1 VEIKTSSQQAQIW
14 SRHTLGSHQKTD
26 EEEKE
31 MTREK
36 TPGASANL
44 STLSDLSTPWCIHVV
59 ATLRIAD
66 HIAASTTDI
75 TTLAQ
80 EAGCDADSLQ
90 RVLRHLV
97 DTGIFEEPTPGRF
110 ALNEVA
116 LGLLDP
122 AQQLGLDL
130 SGIGGRMA
138 YAWGSLLTAVR
149 TGTPAYHEIFG
160 LPFWKDLEAHPDIAA
175 SFDALMGPP
184 GHGTPDPEVLITGGW
199 EEVKTVVDVGGGT
212 GALLA
217 EILRARPEIQGTLV
231 DLPRTVARAGSI
243 LQAAGVGERVRT
255 VGQSFFDPLPAGA
268 DLYLLKSILSD
279 WPDREAQLILS
290 RCAEAARPSGR
301 VVILGGVSPDDRA
314 DPQLLMMV
322 LLGGKERTL
331 TEFGALANEASLQVQ
346 ATRRLPSGRFAVEC
360 RPM

>member
-1 VEIKTSSQQAQIW
+1 
-14 SRHTLGSHQKTD
+14 
-26 EEEKE
+26 

-36 TPGASANL
+36 TPGASAKL
-44 STLSDLSTPWCIHVV
+44 STLSDLCTPWCIRVV

-66 HIAASTTDI
+66 HIAAGTMDI

-80 EAGCDADSLQ
+80 EAGCDANSLQ

-97 DTGIFEEPTPGRF
+97 GTGVFEEPTPGRF
-110 ALNEVA
+110 ALNEAA

-149 TGTPAYHEIFG
+149 TGTSAYHEIFG
-160 LPFWKDLEAHPDIAA
+160 LPFWEDLEERPDIAA

-184 GHGTPDPEVLITGGW
+184 GHGTPDPEVLVTGGW

-268 DLYLLKSILSD
+268 DLYILKSILND

-301 VVILGGVSPDDRA
+301 MVILGGVSSDDRA

-322 LLGGKERTL
+322 LLGSKDRTL
-331 TEFGALANEASLQVQ
+331 TEFGVLANEASLKVQ
-346 ATRRLPSGRFAVEC
+346 AAGRLPSGRFAVEC